1 MNKLNFLVL
10 FLSFLFL
17 SSCKTGTSNIKEINL
32 IVNDFNMSQLSKFGK
47 KLYVITSPKS
57 KFNKHKQEYLLD
69 KTKIIF
75 YEGEEIKYKIISN
88 NAQLLNHEIIKL
100 NGNIEIVDLSESNN
114 SITTESF
121 SWDIKNSLFILEG
134 NVRLN
139 NKNVELLSS
148 KATLN
153 KDSNVVKFFKP
164 VKYNYKSNK
173 NNSVYN
179 VSSENAYYDLRD
191 ESLIFRS
198 DSNNE
203 RVKSRISF

>member
-32 IVNDFNMSQLSKFGK
+32 IVNDFNMSQLSKLGK

-57 KFNKHKQEYLLD
+57 KFIKHKQEYLLD
-69 KTKIIF
+69 QTKIIF
-75 YEGEEIKYKIISN
+75 YDDEDIKYKIISN
-88 NAQLLNHEIIKL
+88 NAQLLNHKIIKL
-100 NGNIEIVDLSESNN
+100 KGNIEIVDISESNN
-114 SITTESF
+114 RISAESF
-121 SWDIKNSLFILEG
+121 LWDIKKSQFILEG
-134 NVRLN
+134 NVSLN
-139 NKNVELLSS
+139 NNNIELLSS

-173 NNSVYN
+173 NNSAYK

-191 ESLIFRS
+191 ESLIFTS

-203 RVKSRISF
+203 RVKSSISF